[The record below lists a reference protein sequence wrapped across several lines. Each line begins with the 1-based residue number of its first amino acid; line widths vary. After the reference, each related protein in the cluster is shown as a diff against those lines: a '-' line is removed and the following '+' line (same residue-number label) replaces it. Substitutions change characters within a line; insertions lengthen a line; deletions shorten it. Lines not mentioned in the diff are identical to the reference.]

1 LVQDMLRRALLICL
15 VLAAAIPAAASAGPL
30 VGMADD
36 RVLLS
41 GGPAADA
48 AVAAWAADGV
58 DVVRIF
64 AQWDEVSPS
73 PGARRRPAGA
83 YDFTRIDAAVD
94 RVRAA
99 GMEPLLT
106 LTGPGPVWGMQDP
119 SRGSRRYRPSPARY
133 AEFARDA
140 AAHFAGRVHRYILW
154 NEPNL
159 PFWLQP
165 QSSCTRSGCSPVA
178 PHVYRNLVNA
188 AAPAIRAVDPSA
200 ELFVGALAPR
210 GDSGRGTE
218 SALHPLTFLRALGCV
233 NRSYHRIH
241 SGSCAHFHP
250 LKATALAYHPHS
262 VTYAPTRAFPSS
274 DDANLASL
282 GRLEHVVDRLRHA
295 GRLRIGGGLWLDEY
309 GYQTNPPD
317 QYLGVSPAVQD
328 RWLQEGAYRASRDPR
343 VKLLTQYVWTDEP
356 ATRRTAYSGWQSGLR
371 YANGRAKPALAH
383 FPVPFFLDA
392 ARSLLWGQVRPG
404 GSHPVLVQ
412 RRTRGG
418 TWSTVARVTT
428 DARGYFIRRM
438 RLTRGVSYRFVAADG
453 TSHAS
458 MSRAR

>member
-1 LVQDMLRRALLICL
+1 MLRRTLLIFL
-15 VLAAAIPAAASAGPL
+15 ALAAVVPAAASAGPL
-30 VGMADD
+30 IGMADD

-41 GGPAADA
+41 GGPAADQ

-64 AQWDEVSPS
+64 VQWDETSPS
-73 PGARRRPAGA
+73 PGSRRRPSGA
-83 YDFTRIDAAVD
+83 YDFARIDAAVD

-99 GMEPLLT
+99 GMEPMLT
-106 LTGPGPVWGMQDP
+106 LTGPGPVWGMHDP

-133 AEFARDA
+133 AEFARA
-140 AAHFAGRVHRYILW
+140 AAEHFGGRVRRYILW

-165 QSSCTRSGCSPVA
+165 QSAA
-178 PHVYRNLVNA
+178 PSVYRNLVNA
-188 AAPAIRAVDPSA
+188 AVPAIRSVQPSA
-200 ELFVGALAPR
+200 QLFVGALAPR
-210 GDSGRGTE
+210 SR
-218 SALHPLTFLRALGCV
+218 PLPFLRALGCV
-233 NRSYHRIH
+233 DARYRRIRT
-241 SGSCAHFHP
+241 GACRHFHP
-250 LKATALAYHPHS
+250 VRATALAYHPHS
-262 VTYAPTRAFPSS
+262 VTYSPTRAFPSA

-282 GRLEHVVDRLRHA
+282 GRLEHVLDGLRHA
-295 GRLRIGGGLWLDEY
+295 GRLRVGSGLWLDEY

-317 QYLGVSPAVQD
+317 KFIGVSPSTQD

-356 ATRRTAYSGWQSGLR
+356 ASPRTGYSGWQSGLR

-392 ARSLLWGQVRPG
+392 GRSLLWGQVRPG
-404 GSHPVLVQ
+404 ASHPVLVQ

-418 TWSTVARVTT
+418 SWTTVARVTT
-428 DARGYFIRRM
+428 DSRGYWQRRM

-453 TSHAS
+453 AAHAS
-458 MSRAR
+458 ASRARR

>member
-1 LVQDMLRRALLICL
+1 MLRRALLIVL
-15 VLAAAIPAAASAGPL
+15 ALAAALPAAASAGPL

-36 RVLLS
+36 RVLLG

-64 AQWDEVSPS
+64 VRWDEVSPS
-73 PGARRRPAGA
+73 PSAPRRPAGAA

-106 LTGPGPVWGMQDP
+106 LTGPGPVWGTQDP

-133 AEFARDA
+133 AQFARDA
-140 AAHFAGRVHRYILW
+140 AQHFAGRVHRYILW

-165 QSSCTRSGCSPVA
+165 QSSCSRGHCSPVA
-178 PHVYRNLVNA
+178 PHLYRNLVNA

-200 ELFVGALAPR
+200 QLFIGALAPR
-210 GDSGRGTE
+210 GDSGTGPE
-218 SALHPLTFLRALGCV
+218 STLHPLAFLRALGCV
-233 NRSYHRIH
+233 DASYRPIR
-241 SGSCAHFHP
+241 SGSCANFHAVS
-250 LKATALAYHPHS
+250 ATALAYHPHS
-262 VTYAPTRAFPSS
+262 VTYAPTRPFPNS

-295 GRLRIGGGLWLDEY
+295 GRLRIGSGLWLDEY

-317 QYLGVSPAVQD
+317 RYLGVSPSRQD
-328 RWLQEGAYRASRDPR
+328 SWLQEGAYRAWRDPR

-371 YANGRAKPALAH
+371 YAGGRAKPALAH
-383 FPVPFFLDA
+383 FRVPFFLDA
-392 ARSLLWGQVRPG
+392 ARGLLWGQVRPG

-412 RRTRGG
+412 RRAPGG
-418 TWSTVARVTT
+418 AWTTVARVTT
-428 DARGYFIRRM
+428 DARGYWTRRM
-438 RLTRGVSYRFVAADG
+438 RLVKGVSYRFAAADG
-453 TSHAS
+453 TARTS
-458 MSRAR
+458 MSRARR

>member
-1 LVQDMLRRALLICL
+1 
-15 VLAAAIPAAASAGPL
+15 
-30 VGMADD
+30 MADD
-36 RVLLS
+36 RVLLA
-41 GGPAADA
+41 GGPAADQ
-48 AVAAWAADGV
+48 AVSAWAADGV

-64 AQWDEVSPS
+64 AQWDKLSPS
-73 PGARRRPAGA
+73 PGAHKRPGGAA

-159 PFWLQP
+159 SFWLAP
-165 QSSCTRSGCSPVA
+165 QSGA
-178 PHVYRNLVNA
+178 PALYRNLVNA
-188 AAPAIRAVDPSA
+188 AAPAIRAADPSA
-200 ELFVGALAPR
+200 QLLVGALAPR
-210 GDSGRGTE
+210 
-218 SALHPLTFLRALGCV
+218 AQPLAFLRALGCV
-233 NRSYHRIH
+233 DRSYRRIR
-241 SGSCAHFHP
+241 SGSCAHFQP
-250 LKATALAYHPHS
+250 VRATALAYHPHS
-262 VTYAPTRAFPSS
+262 VTYAPTRPSPGA

-282 GRLEHVVDRLRHA
+282 GRLEAVVDRLRHA
-295 GRLRIGGGLWLDEY
+295 GRLRIGSGLWLDEY

-317 QYLGVSPAVQD
+317 QYLGVSPATQD
-328 RWLQEGAYRASRDPR
+328 KWLQEAAYRAWRDPR
-343 VKLLTQYVWTDEP
+343 VKLMTQYVWTDEP
-356 ATRRTAYSGWQSGLR
+356 ATKRTAYSGWQSGLR

-392 ARSLLWGQVRPG
+392 TRGLLWGQVRPG

-412 RRTRGG
+412 RRKPGG
-418 TWSTVARVTT
+418 SWTTVARVTT
-428 DARGYFIRRM
+428 DSRGYWKRRM
-438 RLTRGVSYRFVAADG
+438 SLVRGVSYRFVAADG
-453 TSHAS
+453 TAHAS
-458 MSRAR
+458 QARARP